1 MSDATVDEAV
11 GADSLPGGEGVVGAR
26 VQVDQIHHDVHR
38 PEPGT
43 WLDITVCPHVEMI
56 QHNNIVI

>member
-43 WLDITVCPHVEMI
+43 WLDIMSPCGNDST
-56 QHNNIVI
+56 